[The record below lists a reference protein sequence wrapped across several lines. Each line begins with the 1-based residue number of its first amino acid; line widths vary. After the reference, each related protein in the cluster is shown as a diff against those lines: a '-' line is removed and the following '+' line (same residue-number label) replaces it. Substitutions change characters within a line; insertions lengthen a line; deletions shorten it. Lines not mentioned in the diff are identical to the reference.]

1 MEKED
6 TMKLDKILTLLEAG
20 FTKDEIL
27 SMEKENEPQEAQKE
41 PEIKKDEI
49 SKDEPKKDEV
59 LKDEGFEIR
68 EDYLKTM
75 KEMTD
80 EFKKIRDDLKK
91 SALSGYDQQISDPIS
106 EGQKVLAKI
115 IDPPARAKKKG

>member
-1 MEKED
+1 MN
-6 TMKLDKILTLLEAG
+6 LDKILTLLEAG
-20 FTKDEIL
+20 FTKDEIM
-27 SMEKENEPQEAQKE
+27 SMEKENKPQEAQNE
-41 PEIKKDEI
+41 PEIKKDE
-49 SKDEPKKDEV
+49 SKKEEVSKTEPVKDEV
-59 LKDEGFEIR
+59 VKDEGSDIR

-115 IDPPARAKKKG
+115 IDPPTRAKKKG